1 MRTYPYWRNVAPE
14 WRSAEVRK
22 MSDHQSQTTPIDPD
36 PDFSDKIRARAQL
49 NERLSR
55 IEAKLD
61 RVIEMLEG
69 KK

>member
-1 MRTYPYWRNVAPE
+1 
-14 WRSAEVRK
+14 